1 MSDDTSLPHG
11 HIDTEI
17 EGSTCWVTFN
27 NPARMNALNTSMWAS
42 LPGIIEDAQN
52 NEAVRVVILRG
63 AGGKAFSAGADI
75 SEFGSAR
82 TGNAAKEYDELNHA
96 AFGAVMRCAKPT
108 IAMIE
113 GYCMGGGLELAL
125 VCDFRYA
132 AENARFAITPAKLG
146 LGYSFSDVQRLVA
159 ILGAGSARKLLLTG
173 RMHDA
178 IEAVGLG
185 LVDAVM
191 APTALDESVEALA
204 TALSENAPLTLRAL
218 KAALIEAG
226 RPAPEQDRE
235 YIQQLVDRCHASED
249 FKEGQLAFSE
259 KRPPRFKGI

>member
-1 MSDDTSLPHG
+1 MSNNIDYQQHGPVAHITINHPHRRNAKTYTMWCG
-11 HIDTEI
+11 LGDVLETLEAH
-17 EGSTCWVTFN
+17 
-27 NPARMNALNTSMWAS
+27 NP
-42 LPGIIEDAQN
+42 P
-52 NEAVRVVILRG
+52 RVLVLSG
-63 AGGKAFSAGADI
+63 AGDRAFCAGNDI
-75 SEFGSAR
+75 SEFGQWRGDPEKLGVYHQASDRAFR
-82 TGNAAKEYDELNHA
+82 LLQQAPFPVIAKIH
-96 AFGAVMRCAKPT
+96 GACV
-108 IAMIE
+108 
-113 GYCMGGGLELAL
+113 GGGLELAL

-178 IEAVGLG
+178 IEARGLG

-191 APTALDESVEALA
+191 EPTALDESVEALA